1 MAQYR
6 ITIGDLDFN
15 GDSILLG
22 SLDIATVVDIVGS
35 ELAAD
40 TFTVVVDFVTGE
52 CFLFSPADYDGVL
65 TQDLYFF
72 GTADVVTGD
81 LTAIPYGTPINFYDG
96 NTRLA
101 KFYVHDVARISK
113 TRYQINAMSVI
124 GFLENIRHMGGVYAS
139 ATAGDMISEIVAG
152 TFSYTINAAVAEQIV
167 VGWLPIDTARANLHK
182 LLFALGIAV
191 IKDNAG
197 DVVFTFLSNNAPT
210 PVPDDRIYLGG
221 NVTYNA
227 LATAVEV
234 TEHSFYKGNGTAATQ
249 IFSNAGGI
257 AADHLFVA
265 FSEPHYDIQSSDLT
279 IHESGDNYAIVSG
292 VGTLMGKPYRHETK
306 VYQQAIPDSTGIIPN
321 VISSS
326 EDTLVN
332 HLNAFSVLDRLV
344 AYYGTRKTV
353 NADIILAGEKAGT
366 AISFTDAFGDVTTGF
381 LAQMDVLASTFLRAR
396 CKILSG
402 YTPTGQGNHYEHA
415 VLITQDGTWTVPAG
429 VTAICIG
436 LIGGGTG
443 GYGGNDGEV
452 GAGGWLRPSHGETGD
467 QSWRGIEL
475 GDYYA
480 AQYSWYDPQP
490 LKKGGAGGAPGSP
503 GKSYVINAT
512 VTPGE
517 VITIALGSGGSGGA
531 RNGGAGTAGTATT
544 ASSSSLGSISS
555 ELGLAVDN
563 GFMDVFTG
571 KTFAAIG
578 KTGTPGGDGGQ
589 TDLLNLQGN
598 SGYDGLSGGSVGEY
612 SGGAGGAGL
621 RESGNWAF
629 ASGGGGG
636 GAAVGAAGG
645 AGIKTTEENAGVT
658 IITITTGSG
667 GAGADATAP
676 SQAYYGCGGDGGNG
690 GGAGGNAGAGKF
702 EGMNWHDYYFLGERG
717 AAGKGSA
724 GGAGGEGAVIIYY

>member
-6 ITIGDLDFN
+6 ITIGDLDFD

-22 SLDIATVVDIVGS
+22 SLDIATVVDVVGS

-40 TFTVVVDFVTGE
+40 SFAVVVDFESGE
-52 CFLFSPADYDGVL
+52 CVLFSPADYNGVL
-65 TQDLYFF
+65 TQDIYLF

-101 KFYVHDVARISK
+101 KFYIHDVARIGK

-124 GFLENIRHMGGVYAS
+124 GFLENIRHMGGVYVNI
-139 ATAGDMISEIVAG
+139 TAGDLISEIVAG

-191 IKDNAG
+191 IKDSAG
-197 DVVFTFLSNNAPT
+197 DVVFTFLSNDAPT

-234 TEHSFYKGNGTAATQ
+234 TEHSFYKGNGTAETQ

-292 VGTLMGKPYRHETK
+292 VGTLMGKPYLHETK
-306 VYQQAIPDSTGIIPN
+306 VYQRAIPDSTGIIPN
-321 VISSS
+321 VITSS
-326 EDTLVN
+326 EDTLIN

-353 NADIILAGEKAGT
+353 NADIILSGEKAGT
-366 AISFTDAFGDVTTGF
+366 AISFTDAFGDATTGF
-381 LAQMDVLASTFLRAR
+381 LTQMDVLASTFLKAR

-402 YTPTGQGNHYEHA
+402 YTPTGQGNYYEHA
-415 VLITQDGTWTVPAG
+415 VLITEDGTWTVPDG
-429 VTAICIG
+429 VTEICIG

-452 GAGGWLRPSHGETGD
+452 GAGGLQRPGESGD
-467 QSWRGIEL
+467 QSWREEEYE
-475 GDYYA
+475 DYS
-480 AQYSWYDPQP
+480 AQYSWYVNQP
-490 LKKGGAGGAPGSP
+490 LIKGGSGGSPGSP

-517 VITIALGSGGSGGA
+517 VITIALGTGGTGGA
-531 RNGGAGTAGTATT
+531 RNGGAGSAGTPTT
-544 ASSSSLGSISS
+544 ASSTSLGSISS

-571 KTFAAIG
+571 KAFAATG
-578 KTGTPGGDGGQ
+578 RTGTPGGDGGQ

-598 SGYDGLSGGSVGEY
+598 SGYAGMPGGSVGEY
-612 SGGAGGAGL
+612 SGGAGGAGR
-621 RESGNWAF
+621 REYGNWAF

-645 AGIKTTEENAGVT
+645 AGTAGTKTTEENAGNT
-658 IITITTGSG
+658 ITTITTGSG

-676 SQAYYGCGGDGGNG
+676 SKAYYGCGGDGGNG

-702 EGMNWHDYYFLGERG
+702 EGMNWYDYYFIGDRG
-717 AAGKGSA
+717 TAGKGSA
-724 GGAGGEGAVIIYY
+724 GGAGGDGAVIIYY